1 MALQFQ
7 DFSFNHIVLSG
18 FDLSI
23 VGVVALSYTRIMDI
37 GFYQR
42 VAVFRK
48 TFERPILHPRNR
60 SLGRLSQIINSERTP
75 TRDRLKRRKS
85 RIIIRIRSL
94 VCTPFA
100 ALISSLHVLA
110 RTVLRSPLFTFPLF
124 FANNSR
130 TFSNYLTQRPS

>member
-1 MALQFQ
+1 MVLQFK
-7 DFSFNHIVLSG
+7 DFSVNHIGLAG

-23 VGVVALSYTRIMDI
+23 TGVIALSYTRIMDT
-37 GFYQR
+37 GFYPHI
-42 VAVFRK
+42 AVFRK

-94 VCTPFA
+94 VCTSFA
-100 ALISSLHVLA
+100 ALVSSLHVVA
-110 RTVLRSPLFTFPLF
+110 RTVLRCPLFTFPLF
-124 FANNSR
+124 FVNNSR
-130 TFSNYLTQRPS
+130 TLSNYLTQRPS